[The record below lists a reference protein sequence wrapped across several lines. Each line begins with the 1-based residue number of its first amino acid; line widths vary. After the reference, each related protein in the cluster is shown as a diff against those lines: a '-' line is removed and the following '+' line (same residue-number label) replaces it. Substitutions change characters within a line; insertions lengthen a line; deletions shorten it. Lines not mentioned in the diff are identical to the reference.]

1 MPFLLGWRQ
10 DRHFLIQIIHV
21 RFENIRF
28 YKIAIAMNNMGKGK
42 KYIKMPINPLMA
54 KHALFHKNPMNSR
67 DNSTG
72 HKHNKNVPITF
83 I

>member
-1 MPFLLGWRQ
+1 
-10 DRHFLIQIIHV
+10 
-21 RFENIRF
+21 
-28 YKIAIAMNNMGKGK
+28 MNNMGKGK